1 MSKPKFLYI
10 DDEPGATTEAI
21 RDGLNDTDIIQVTLE
36 QAKVFE
42 DQLSTFETEL
52 PNYNGLI
59 LDLRLDDNMS
69 TGLKHTAVSLAQE
82 LRTKT
87 AAKEKYVD
95 IPIILC
101 STDKKIEE
109 LYDKDQTSHDL
120 FDYTFVKKYPLE
132 PEKVATRLKSIAE
145 GYQLITES
153 DFNLSKIL
161 ERDVSELDPR
171 VFGRF
176 LDRDNSCPIH
186 ELVQHIL
193 KELIYQPG
201 PLISEAIVAARL
213 GIDIEKSDDWPNLL
227 KDTFSSIRYT
237 GIFSQ
242 GWNRYWAD
250 LLVQQFKELT
260 GKRLSSLEAESR
272 IQVLKES
279 SGKRNLVAAEPIQN
293 CVSRNFWTV
302 CNFYKKPLDPLEG
315 FKLFSRKEPRPWQD
329 PKYIS
334 FDAAAQR
341 KGRIHPTE
349 NERFEEYKKKFPS
362 T

>member
-21 RDGLNDTDIIQVTLE
+21 RDGLSDTDIIVVTFKKAE
-36 QAKVFE
+36 VFE

-52 PNYNGLI
+52 TNYDGLI
-59 LDLRLDDNMS
+59 LDLRLDDNMR

-95 IPIILC
+95 VPIILC

-132 PEKVATRLKSIAE
+132 SEKVATRLKSIAE
-145 GYQLITES
+145 GYQFITES
-153 DFNLSKIL
+153 VFELSEIL
-161 ERDVSELDPR
+161 QREVSEIDSR
-171 VFGRF
+171 IFGRF
-176 LDRDNSCPIH
+176 LDKGESYPVH

-201 PLISEAIVAARL
+201 PLITEAIVAARL
-213 GIDIEKSDDWPNLL
+213 GVDIEKSADWSSLIN
-227 KDTFSSIRYT
+227 DSFSSIHYR
-237 GIFSQ
+237 GVFSE
-242 GWNRYWAD
+242 GWKRYWAD
-250 LLVQQFKELT
+250 QLMKEFKEQS

-272 IQVLKES
+272 VELLKKIT
-279 SGKRNLVAAEPIQN
+279 GKQNIVAAEPIKN
-293 CVSRNFWTV
+293 CVSKNFWTI
-302 CNFYKKPLDPLEG
+302 CNHYRRPLDPLEG
-315 FKLFSRKEPRPWQD
+315 FKLFSRKEPKPWQD
-329 PKYIS
+329 AKYIS
-334 FDAAAQR
+334 FEAAAQR
-341 KGRIHPTE
+341 LGKIHPNE
-349 NERFEEYKKKFPS
+349 SERFEDYKKKFPS